1 MNVTTAR
8 PLPDAPR
15 RAIRRTRRGDEKS
28 EQIRSTDTELFLG
41 RGYDG
46 VSVDEIVRSV
56 GGSKTNIY
64 NHFRNKEGLFLAI
77 VKGLCEDF
85 LASFVTIDVSALGVE
100 EGLRTLAQALLGI
113 LLQDRHLAFQ
123 RLIIAETARFP
134 ALGRAWLES
143 GPEKSRSIIAQF
155 IEKQQRA
162 GRLRRSDPHQ
172 SATLFHDMITFDFL
186 HRAMLGDKPSD
197 DEIRPRIDTAIDP
210 FLRAFTR
217 KYANP
222 GPHPPPALAPHRSP

>member
-1 MNVTTAR
+1 MTVMSAT

-28 EQIRSTDTELFLG
+28 EQIRATATELFL
-41 RGYDG
+41 RHGYDG
-46 VSVDEIVRSV
+46 VSVDEIVRTV

-64 NHFRNKEGLFLAI
+64 NHFQSKEGLFVAI
-77 VKGLCEDF
+77 VKGLCEEF
-85 LASFVTIDVSALGVE
+85 LASFVTISVSSLGVK
-100 EGLRTLAQALLGI
+100 EGLRTLALALLGT

-134 ALGRAWLES
+134 ALGRTWFES
-143 GPEKSRSIIAQF
+143 GPERSRSIIAQF

-172 SATLFHDMITFDFL
+172 SATLFHDMITFDL
-186 HRAMLGDKPSD
+186 LLRAMLGDKPSD
-197 DEIRPRIDTAIDP
+197 DEIRHRIDTTIDA
-210 FLRAFTR
+210 FLHGFARTMSAACR
-217 KYANP
+217 
-222 GPHPPPALAPHRSP
+222 R

>member
-1 MNVTTAR
+1 MNVTAAT
-8 PLPDAPR
+8 PLPGAPR

-28 EQIRSTDTELFLG
+28 EQIRSMATELFLA

-46 VSVDEIVRSV
+46 VSVDEIIRSV

-64 NHFRNKEGLFLAI
+64 NHYSNKEGLFLAI

-85 LASFVTIDVSALGVE
+85 LASFVTIDVSALGME
-100 EGLRTLAQALLGI
+100 EGLRTLALALLGI

-123 RLIIAETARFP
+123 RLMIAETARFP
-134 ALGRAWLES
+134 ALGRAWCES

-155 IEKQQRA
+155 VEKQQRA
-162 GRLRRSDPHQ
+162 GQLRQSDPHQ
-172 SATLFHDMITFDFL
+172 SATLFHDMITFDLL

-197 DEIRPRIDTAIDP
+197 DEIRHRIDTAIDA
-210 FLRAFTR
+210 FLHGFAR
-217 KYANP
+217 K
-222 GPHPPPALAPHRSP
+222 